1 MPIDYDAIR
10 KAFYGPRLA
19 SPPHHVPTREE
30 ILAEHQRICLQVT
43 DDLGVD
49 PSATAVGE
57 HGSLI
62 GGSGK
67 PLTVIARPIGRLL
80 RLEPMPL
87 EWFDHPRARR
97 TWNGGADD
105 TAALCERI
113 EFLEQVIRSH
123 LAGFPNPPTATELAS
138 WIECPASLPR
148 GTGALYNIFENISPG
163 QCARMLSQGH
173 FSVYQIARVIIHSE
187 ARSPELIAWLH
198 QFAVD
203 PKQKY
208 HDDISARKTVEPVLP
223 WRSADGAQL
232 VSTDEFPD

>member
-1 MPIDYDAIR
+1 MPIDYDAVR
-10 KAFYGPRLA
+10 KAFYGSPLP
-19 SPPHHVPTREE
+19 SPPQHLPTREE

-49 PSATAVGE
+49 PSTAAVGE
-57 HGSLI
+57 YGSLI
-62 GGSGK
+62 GGTGK

-97 TWNGGADD
+97 AWNGGVAD
-105 TAALCERI
+105 TAALHERI

-123 LAGFPNPPTATELAS
+123 LAGFPDPPTATELAS

-148 GTGALYNIFENISPG
+148 GAGAVYNIFENIPPG
-163 QCARMLSQGH
+163 QCARMLSKGH
-173 FSVYQIARVIIHSE
+173 FSVYEVARVIIHSE

-208 HDDISARKTVEPVLP
+208 IDDLDAGRTVEP
-223 WRSADGAQL
+223 A
-232 VSTDEFPD
+232 PDSPAMALSG